1 MSAREELER
10 VISRHKT
17 YAGAPRRLRNDINF
31 APEDIAGA
39 RKAAVLILFG
49 AAGEQRLSETAAP
62 EDLDLLFVQ
71 RASTLRKHA
80 GQVSFPGGGIDP
92 EDGSAADAALREAW
106 EETGVQTSGIEV
118 LGSLAETELP
128 VTNFLVTP
136 VLGWWHT
143 ESKVYPVDPG
153 ESAAVFRAPVA
164 QMLDPRHRLT
174 GVVQRDGRKFKSPA
188 FEVGGHIIWGFTA
201 IVVDQLF
208 TELGWTRQWDDSR
221 EIRMN

>member
-10 VISRHKT
+10 VISRHRA

-49 AAGEQRLSETAAP
+49 ATGERELSGSMAS
-62 EDLDLLFVQ
+62 EDLDLLFVE
-71 RASTLRKHA
+71 RASTLRQHA
-80 GQVSFPGGGIDP
+80 GQVAFPGGGIDP
-92 EDGSAADAALREAW
+92 EDRNPAAAALREAW

-164 QMLDPRHRLT
+164 AMLNPRNRVT

-201 IVVDQLF
+201 IVIDQLF
-208 TELGWTRQWDDSR
+208 TELGWTKQWDASR